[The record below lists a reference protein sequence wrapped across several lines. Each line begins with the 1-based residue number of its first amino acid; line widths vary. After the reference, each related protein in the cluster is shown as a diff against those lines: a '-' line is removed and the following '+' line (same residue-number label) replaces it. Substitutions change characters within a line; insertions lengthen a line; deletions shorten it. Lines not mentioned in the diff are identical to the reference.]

1 MSRIFAP
8 LCAVF
13 LLAACAAQPT
23 ATVASSNGPGIRSAQ
38 AEPAQGPKP
47 RIAVAAFEF
56 RRGERDVG
64 EGMADMLTAAL
75 FNSNRFIVLERARL
89 DEVTAEQDLAA
100 TGRFDTTTTAPIGQ
114 MEGAELI
121 IRGSVVQFE
130 QDCSGGSVLLASTR
144 QACMAINLRIIDVRT
159 GRVVNATTVEG
170 TSRNTGVGFTYAL
183 SDLPI
188 GLGAY
193 RNTPMEQAIRNCIDT
208 AVQHI
213 ASTKM

>member
-1 MSRIFAP
+1 MLRLPILFA
-8 LCAVF
+8 V
-13 LLAACAAQPT
+13 LLLTACAGST
-23 ATVASSNGPGIRSAQ
+23 ATVVSSNGPGIRAAQ

-47 RIAVAAFEF
+47 RIAVSAFEF
-56 RRGERDVG
+56 RGGRGVG

-75 FNSNRFIVLERARL
+75 FNSSRFIVLERARL
-89 DEVTAEQDLAA
+89 DEVRAEQDLAA
-100 TGRFDTTTTAPIGQ
+100 TGRFDAATVASEGQ
-114 MEGAELI
+114 LEGAELL

-130 QDCSGGSVLLASTR
+130 PDCKGASVILASAR
-144 QACMAINLRIIDVRT
+144 EACMAINLRIIDVRT

-170 TSRNTGVGFTYAL
+170 TSRNTGVGLTFAR

-193 RNTPMEQAIRNCIDT
+193 RNTPMEQAIRNCIET

-213 ASTKM
+213 AATKL

>member
-1 MSRIFAP
+1 MLRKSLLLFA
-8 LCAVF
+8 AT
-13 LLAACAAQPT
+13 LLGACAAQPT
-23 ATVASSNGPGIRSAQ
+23 ATVVSSSGPGIRSAQ
-38 AEPAQGPKP
+38 QEPVDGPKP
-47 RIAVAAFEF
+47 RIAVSAFEF
-56 RRGERDVG
+56 RGERKVG

-75 FNSNRFIVLERARL
+75 FNSNRFIVLERARIE
-89 DEVTAEQDLAA
+89 DVKAEQDLAA
-100 TGRFDTTTTAPIGQ
+100 TGRFDVSTTAPTGQ
-114 MEGAELI
+114 LEGAELL
-121 IRGSVVQFE
+121 IRGTVVQFE
-130 QDCSGGSVLLASTR
+130 PDCAGGSVLLASTR

-193 RNTPMEQAIRNCIDT
+193 RNTPMEQAIRNCIET

-213 ASTKM
+213 AATKM